1 MLVVSLYMLFWPDPG
16 GPDAD
21 LPGADKVVHLL
32 VFLALAGT
40 ARLRFGPSR
49 AVLGG
54 VLGYAVVSE
63 VVQALLLAE
72 RSGDVWD
79 LLADVVG
86 ALLGWALARRL
97 TPEPSAR

>member
-16 GPDAD
+16 GPDTE

-40 ARLRFGPSR
+40 ARLRFGGAQ
-49 AVLGG
+49 AVLGA
-54 VLGYAVVSE
+54 VLAYAAVSE
-63 VVQALLLAE
+63 VVQALVLSR
-72 RSGDVWD
+72 RSGDLWD

-86 ALLGWALARRL
+86 AALGWWAARRL
-97 TPEPSAR
+97 T